1 MMSTPMTYRAAAYLR
16 LSKEDGDSLFS
27 PKKQES
33 DSISSQRALIESYAA
48 KCPDIELAAE
58 YVDDGYTGTNFD
70 RPGFRD
76 MMAAV
81 ERGGINCVIVKDLSR
96 FGREYID
103 AGQYIEKI
111 FPQKGIRF
119 IAVNDHYDS
128 LGAAGS
134 GDGLIVPFK
143 NLIND
148 SYSRDISIK
157 VRSNLETKRRRGEF
171 IANFAVYG
179 YQRDPEDKNRLVV
192 DEDAAAVVRDIFRWK
207 IEGVNSM
214 KIADRLNARGTL
226 CPSAYKKAKGSRYA
240 TGFQTGRQAMWS
252 HASVRRI
259 LTNEMYCGVLVQ
271 GRRTTANYKVKK
283 VVKKDERDWA
293 RVEGTHEAIIDRA
306 QFDLVRRLMD
316 EDCRCPSGGDTVNP
330 LSGRVFCGTC
340 GALAKRRV
348 VTSGAKTYVYYNCPN
363 AAGGGS
369 CERRTVPEPELDAA
383 VLATLQAQIKLILD
397 MDRTLEE
404 IDALAWDRRELRKLE
419 ADMAA
424 QEERI
429 EKANALKISAYEDF
443 RDGLIDRE
451 ELAKIREEFTRRIV
465 QAEDCL
471 KALRGRRAELTEGT
485 DRGQGWLAQFRRYR
499 NIPALSRAVVV
510 NLVDRILLY
519 PDKRITVELRHR
531 DQIRDVQEF
540 LQERRGEAAG
550 SRKEAV

>member
-1 MMSTPMTYRAAAYLR
+1 MASTPMKYRAAAYLR

-27 PKKQES
+27 GKKQES
-33 DSISSQRALIESYAA
+33 DSISSQRALIEGFAA
-48 KCPDIELAAE
+48 NCPDIELAAE

-70 RPGFRD
+70 RPGFRS
-76 MMAAV
+76 MMAAA

-103 AGQYIEKI
+103 AGRYIEKV
-111 FPQKGIRF
+111 FPQKGVRF

-128 LGAAGS
+128 LTAAGS

-148 SYSRDISIK
+148 SYSRDISMK
-157 VRSNLETKRRRGEF
+157 VRSNLEAKRRRGEF

-179 YQRDPEDKNRLVV
+179 YQRDPEDKNRLVI

-207 IEGVNSM
+207 IEGVNAA
-214 KIADRLNARGTL
+214 KIADRLNGRGVL
-226 CPSAYKKAKGSRYA
+226 CPAAYKRAKGSRYA
-240 TGFQTGRQAMWS
+240 TGFQTGRQAAWS
-252 HASVRRI
+252 HVSVRRI
-259 LTNEMYCGVLVQ
+259 LANEMYCGVLVQ

-283 VVKKDERDWA
+283 VVQKDERDWA

-306 QFDLVRRLMD
+306 QFDLVQRLMD

-340 GALAKRRV
+340 GALAKRKAV
-348 VTSGAKTYVYYNCPN
+348 KSGAKTYAYYNCPN
-363 AAGGGS
+363 GTVGGS
-369 CERRTVPEPELDAA
+369 CAGRTIPEAELDAA
-383 VLATLQAQIKLILD
+383 VLATLRAQIELVLD
-397 MDRTLEE
+397 IDRTLEE
-404 IDALAWDRRELRKLE
+404 MDALAWDKRELRKLE

-424 QEERI
+424 QEELI
-429 EKANALKISAYEDF
+429 EKSNALKISAYEDF

-451 ELAKIREEFTRRIV
+451 ELAAIREEFSRRIAR
-465 QAEDCL
+465 AEDCL
-471 KALRGRRAELTEGT
+471 KALRGRRAELAEGA
-485 DRGQGWLAQFRRYR
+485 DGEQGWLARFRRYR
-499 NIPALSRAVVV
+499 NIPELSRAVVV

-519 PDKRITVELRHR
+519 PDKQIRVELRHR
-531 DQIRDVQEF
+531 DQIRDALEF
-540 LQERRGEAAG
+540 LQERRGEAPD